1 MNRKVNIVAN
11 GEEIN
16 TASMNP
22 VMVAKVADVISQ
34 MDDVSSPNQNFVTNQ
49 RSIKMNQI
57 EKWVK
62 LRQ

>member
-34 MDDVSSPNQNFVTNQ
+34 LDEINSPNQNFVTCQ
-49 RSIKMNQI
+49 RALKMNQI